1 MFRSPVN
8 KNVDSGYFRR
18 TASSTKSVNLG
29 VRIYRGGI
37 RF

>member
-1 MFRSPVN
+1 MRGRTNPH
-8 KNVDSGYFRR
+8 KDKQIFRR

-29 VRIYRGGI
+29 FRIMRGGT

>member
-8 KNVDSGYFRR
+8 SHADSGYFRR
-18 TASSTKSVNLG
+18 TAATTKSVNLG
-29 VRIYRGGI
+29 VRLYRGGI